1 MICQIFQRRMILFS
15 DFVESLAIEFSIDL
29 NKALFPKIMG
39 NSEKIIRIWKN
50 LKIVLIEKKGIRVIR
65 WKIIYCIHLLIKL
78 WIKSYPKLIIFIQA
92 SVLRV
97 FPCDSCLPGLY
108 RCDVLNEWSYTLLRQ
123 WLRAELG
130 PSRVR
135 CVPEANGAR
144 IARTLF
150 RHCARRARCKSY
162 EPPILVCAI
171 LYVFLSPCRVDFFN
185 LFSLLSIFI
194 FLFCFSLARFSGFP
208 VLIRHRCHPDTRGA
222 HWGGSAQGKAGQ
234 NGPAE

>member
-92 SVLRV
+92 SVVRV
-97 FPCDSCLPGLY
+97 FPCNSCLPGLY

-171 LYVFLSPCRVDFFN
+171 LYVFLSPCRVDFFKFIFPSLYFHIFV
-185 LFSLLSIFI
+185 LFFVSSLLGV
-194 FLFCFSLARFSGFP
+194 SGTHSSP
-208 VLIRHRCHPDTRGA
+208 LPPRHTGRALGWLRTG
-222 HWGGSAQGKAGQ
+222 
-234 NGPAE
+234 